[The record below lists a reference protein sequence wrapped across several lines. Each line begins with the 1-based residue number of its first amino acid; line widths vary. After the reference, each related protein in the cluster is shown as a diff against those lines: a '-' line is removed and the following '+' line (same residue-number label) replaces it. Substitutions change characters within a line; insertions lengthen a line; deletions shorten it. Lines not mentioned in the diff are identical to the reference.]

1 MYHRQFNPL
10 DYYLGQLGQPSYP
23 PYDQTGYGGYP
34 TTPPSG
40 AGQQP
45 GFGPSPSLVPFPGAG
60 QQPGFGPS
68 PSLVPFPG
76 AGQQPGFGPP
86 PSFVPFP
93 GGGQQQ
99 GFGGPP
105 SSPPPS
111 FTPQVQEGPSLQAVD
126 PGAFYGCLNKYT
138 YVTLTNR
145 RSFWFYPTYIGRTS
159 VAGWRWYGSYWG
171 YYGMDTRRIRSFQC
185 F

>member
-10 DYYLGQLGQPSYP
+10 DYFLGQLGQPSYP

-45 GFGPSPSLVPFPGAG
+45 GFGPPPSL
-60 QQPGFGPS
+60 
-68 PSLVPFPG
+68 
-76 AGQQPGFGPP
+76 
-86 PSFVPFP
+86 VPFP

-138 YVTLTNR
+138 YVTLTNL

>member
-10 DYYLGQLGQPSYP
+10 DYFLGQLGQPSYP

-45 GFGPSPSLVPFPGAG
+45 GFGPPPSL
-60 QQPGFGPS
+60 
-68 PSLVPFPG
+68 
-76 AGQQPGFGPP
+76 
-86 PSFVPFP
+86 VPFP

>member
-45 GFGPSPSLVPFPGAG
+45 GFGPPPSL
-60 QQPGFGPS
+60 
-68 PSLVPFPG
+68 
-76 AGQQPGFGPP
+76 
-86 PSFVPFP
+86 VPFP